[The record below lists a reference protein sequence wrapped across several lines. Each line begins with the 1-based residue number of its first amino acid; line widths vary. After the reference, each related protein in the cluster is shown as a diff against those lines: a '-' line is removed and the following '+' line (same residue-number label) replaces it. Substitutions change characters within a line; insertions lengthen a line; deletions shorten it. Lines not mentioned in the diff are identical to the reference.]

1 MSLYTVHIS
10 TVAASNSI
18 IRISSNLSY
27 ASRGCWMGKIITKY
41 GLFEMIVYA
50 TSKWTSSNETIPI
63 FGISGMNR
71 KLPFDSV
78 VFCIMAFNLTIFQP
92 LTK

>member
-1 MSLYTVHIS
+1 MHIYTV
-10 TVAASNSI
+10 TASNSI

-27 ASRGCWMGKIITKY
+27 ASGGCWMGKIITKY

-50 TSKWTSSNETIPI
+50 TSRWTSSNENIPI

-71 KLPFDSV
+71 ELPFDSV
-78 VFCIMAFNLTIFQP
+78 VFCTMAFNLTTFQS